1 MADWRQDDSKKSKP
15 KSKPAPKPV
24 AKPEQLSPPPT
35 GGWKGRGT
43 KPPASAASN
52 AGRSPR
58 SWTGA
63 VAADA
68 PVSASAFRRWLTV
81 GILFIAAVMLTISL
95 IAWAFWKPPRLRVI
109 GFSVGDYSATEL
121 LENPF
126 GNAQRQAL
134 ATLDNINV
142 QFITNATNGND
153 NALSDLRA
161 ADWLDRFDSIRS
173 KILPPSG
180 PSGKV
185 TLFYVSSFATFDA
198 GDNLILLNQTDS
210 PFAPDTQST
219 SQLRLESIL
228 SSIAETVPSGKLA
241 WVVLDLQLPSA
252 ASNLKALAPQ
262 WKTAGEQA
270 LKALDA
276 SLQQRLLITLP
287 GENGQQNWVAPEF
300 SGSFLGHHLRQ
311 LLEGRDVPQSLLS
324 KQLTVGQFQEL
335 LNERVSR
342 DVRNRRYAVQRPV
355 WLPADNLTRV
365 QSTQALRMENTV
377 SSEQPKPAPLQANI
391 AKIHELWLSLQN
403 SPYQKPYRWDPLGY
417 AMVESQ
423 LLALEDIV
431 FNQLATEHFQ
441 KASDM
446 VDKAIRNLQLPA
458 MESEVSLIESQL
470 LDEYFRGGNAGFRSV
485 NELARRLARTLPASD
500 EQLPSFWRKPSADEK
515 EAELRAQ
522 TPAAEEKLS
531 DKDRAHL
538 LWQFFVACAQ
548 SNDRNVWQEAFQPN
562 RLQAAIDF
570 AGPAA
575 RQWLEVNLL
584 VRMAE
589 DIDWSRSD
597 RQSAEA
603 CARVVLNF
611 DRFQRLACQP
621 DPESSWWWLR
631 DGEQNLLLPVE
642 SQFLRAV
649 DQCMAGKF
657 SDCLDTLDQVVSG
670 VPPLEQR
677 KLEVQTAITATHA
690 ALYALPHLLAWSLKE
705 YQFAPEP
712 ELPQVEER
720 LHSLAQLAN
729 ASHEVSA
736 ILANPPSAVLDSGLT
751 ARVAELQQRLAQLQ
765 LAFAT
770 YVEQE
775 TSSQESAGAIDNPL
789 PFRRG
794 RIALLSPM
802 LQLEARQRL
811 HENSHSFLSLA
822 LTGGGASREVGE
834 ERSARD
840 GGEIFLSDLNQE
852 AAKWRSLVMGD
863 AREQLSQM
871 FSSPPPASTD
881 PRQVRTALWQPEYWQ
896 RVFAPAFGHSPTLHA
911 RLASANRVADTGL
924 GESLPWPW
932 SGPWQRWSLALA
944 NDRVFQVQRLTQAR
958 WGNSVF
964 NDQSTSDSFYFYQL
978 ASRLRLPAGF
988 HNVEPSKQFAQTF
1001 QSAMQQ
1007 AQDDSVQ
1014 QVKSL
1019 RPQFGAQQ
1027 QVIRPTG
1034 EQRAPVQLAGDA
1046 MNGLAQ
1052 VFLGTSTHRLPWHRG
1067 ETEGAWVVDLSQV
1080 ESRTINKT
1088 FEASYWQ
1095 SSPPAGTLLFRGN
1108 TRTAPIDW
1116 TVDDSKQ
1123 EAVELTLVK
1132 PPATESTVRVFSP
1145 EAPSITVLL
1154 LIDCSDSMSTRVKYV
1169 QEGRL
1174 VEDELFKLVKAS
1186 AVGVIKK
1193 LAAIHNQGEAVV
1205 RVALMPFGLNR
1216 DHVDP
1221 QLREL
1226 LSVGQDNFYKPK
1238 QINELGGNWQAD
1250 LERGISLLRPSGDT
1264 PLYDAIAQAS
1274 SLARA
1279 NEKTLIYVFSDGVN
1293 YIRETDQ
1300 RLTSKSHEDVRRG
1313 IKKNPLIRL
1322 SIFHFNYFDNWV
1334 TQKFPDPSDQAFWES
1349 RSTEGI
1355 AQLKDLE
1362 NLGAKQYGYYLSDQ
1376 GVKLMQE
1383 SLDSIPRA
1391 RVNVASLSTSGQAFS
1406 SQGHALNEEIPIPA
1420 EFLPAELSIEVDRP
1434 FSSRCVVNV
1443 QVLGGEKLYLPYNS
1457 QGKFEFEQFN
1467 SGGKLQV
1474 GVEGTGS
1481 GSGLSSRL
1489 FVRKL
1494 QDRVMSHKMLGF
1506 ELQFAGLNS
1515 SEFTRRP
1522 AWLVAEVSP
1531 SDAPQATTFVLADHR
1546 FRPNT
1551 HYPEANLSD
1560 VPWFNSRQTARL
1572 RVWAA
1577 DDIPAQ
1583 VTQLALAVNEPH
1595 EPLQLGIATIQFATG
1610 EKTIATVAYSS
1621 PPRPQDRVVIVCPDF
1636 LSARRTFDQNTY
1648 SETHEFEIPNDG
1660 PRTTLQITTIGGLEE
1675 AAKASSVSQFVF
1687 DQISVG
1693 G

>member
-1 MADWRQDDSKKSKP
+1 MADWRQEDTKKTKP
-15 KSKPAPKPV
+15 KGTPSPKPLI
-24 AKPEQLSPPPT
+24 KPEQLSPPPT
-35 GGWKGRGT
+35 GGWKGKGAQ
-43 KPPASAASN
+43 PPTPTAPTP
-52 AGRSPR
+52 GRSPR

-68 PVSASAFRRWLTV
+68 PLSSSVFRRWMAV
-81 GILFIAAVMLTISL
+81 GILFVAAVMLTIGL
-95 IAWAFWKPPRLRVI
+95 IAWAFWKPPRLWVI
-109 GFSVGDYSATEL
+109 GFSVGDYSAPEL

-126 GNAQRQAL
+126 GNAQRNSL

-142 QFITNATNGND
+142 QFITNEANGND

-161 ADWLDRFDSIRS
+161 ADWADRFDSIRS
-173 KILPPSG
+173 KTLPPSG

-185 TLFYVSSFATFDA
+185 TLFYINSFATFDA
-198 GDNLILLNQTDS
+198 DDNLLLLNQADS
-210 PFAPDTQST
+210 PFAPDTQLT
-219 SQLRLESIL
+219 SPLRLENVL
-228 SSIAETVPSGKLA
+228 SSIAETVPTGKLA
-241 WVVLDLQLPSA
+241 WVVLDLQLPSGV
-252 ASNLKALAPQ
+252 SNLGALDPQ
-262 WKTAGEQA
+262 WRTGGEQA
-270 LKALDA
+270 LNALDTA
-276 SLQQRLLITLP
+276 LQQRLLLTLP
-287 GENGQQNWVAPEF
+287 GNNGQQNWVAPEF

-324 KQLTVGQFQEL
+324 KQLTIGQFQEL

-342 DVRNRRYAVQRPV
+342 DVRNRRYAVQQPI

-365 QSTQALRMENTV
+365 QSIQVLRMENAA
-377 SSEQPKPAPLQANI
+377 SSEQPKPAALQANI
-391 AKIHELWLSLQN
+391 AKIHELWLTLHN

-417 AMVESQ
+417 AMIESQ
-423 LLALEDIV
+423 LLGLEDIV

-441 KASDM
+441 QASDL
-446 VDKAIRNLQLPA
+446 VEKAIGNLQLPV

-470 LDEYFRGGNAGFRSV
+470 LDEYLRGDNTAFRSV
-485 NELARRLARTLPASD
+485 NELARQRARNLPASE
-500 EQLPSFWRKPSADEK
+500 EQLPSFWRKPPADEK
-515 EAELRAQ
+515 EAELRGQ
-522 TPAAEEKLS
+522 SPSAEEQLS
-531 DKDRAHL
+531 DKNRAHF

-562 RLQAAIDF
+562 RLRAAIEF

-589 DIDWSRSD
+589 DIDWSVAD

-603 CARVVLNF
+603 CARVVMNF
-611 DRFQRLACQP
+611 DRFQRLTCHP

-631 DGEQNLLLPVE
+631 DGEHSLLLPIE
-642 SQFLRAV
+642 AEFLRAI
-649 DQCMAGKF
+649 DHCLAGKF
-657 SDCLDTLDQVVSG
+657 SDCLDTLDQVVNRL
-670 VPPLEQR
+670 PALEQR
-677 KLEVQTAITATHA
+677 ALEVQTAITLTHE

-705 YQFAPEP
+705 FQFAPEQ
-712 ELPQVEER
+712 ELSQVEER
-720 LHSLAQLAN
+720 LQSLAQLAN
-729 ASHEVSA
+729 ISHEVSA
-736 ILANPPSAVLDSGLT
+736 ILANPPSTTLDSGLT
-751 ARVAELQQRLAQLQ
+751 ARVGELQKRLERLQ
-765 LAFAT
+765 LAFAV

-811 HENSHSFLSLA
+811 HENSQSFLSLA
-822 LTGGGASREVGE
+822 LTGGGASGGVGE
-834 ERSARD
+834 ERSARK
-840 GGEIFLSDLNQE
+840 GGEIFLSDLKQE
-852 AAKWRSLVMGD
+852 AGKWRSLIMGD
-863 AREQLSQM
+863 AREQLNQQ
-871 FSSPPPASTD
+871 FNSPPPASTD
-881 PRQVRTALWQPEYWQ
+881 PRQLRTALWKQEYWQ

-911 RLASANRVADTGL
+911 KLATANRVADSGL

-944 NDRVFQVQRLTQAR
+944 NDRTLQVQRIAQSR

-964 NDQSTSDSFYFYQL
+964 NEQSTADSFYFYQL
-978 ASRLRLPAGF
+978 ASRLRLPPGF
-988 HNVEPSKQFAQTF
+988 GNMEPAKQFAEDF
-1001 QSAMQQ
+1001 QSTMQQ
-1007 AQDDSVQ
+1007 AKEQGVQ
-1014 QVKSL
+1014 QIKSL
-1019 RPQFGAQQ
+1019 RPQFGQQ
-1027 QVIRPTG
+1027 RQVIRPTG
-1034 EQRAPVQLAGDA
+1034 EQRAPVQVAGDL

-1052 VFLGTSTHRLPWHRG
+1052 VFLGTPTHRLPWQRG
-1067 ETEGAWVVDLSQV
+1067 QAEGAWVVDLSQV
-1080 ESRTINKT
+1080 EFRTVNKT
-1088 FEASYWQ
+1088 FDATYWQ
-1095 SSPPAGTLLFRGN
+1095 SNPPAGTLLFRGN
-1108 TRTAPIDW
+1108 SRTAPIDW
-1116 TVDDSKQ
+1116 KVDDSKQ

-1132 PPATESTVRVFSP
+1132 PPAEESTVRVFSP
-1145 EAPSITVLL
+1145 EAPAITVLL
-1154 LIDCSDSMSTRVKYV
+1154 LIDCSDSMSTRVKFV
-1169 QEGRL
+1169 QEGKL

-1193 LAAIHNQGEAVV
+1193 LAAIHNQREAVV

-1216 DHVDP
+1216 DHVNP
-1221 QLREL
+1221 QLLDL

-1238 QINELGGNWQAD
+1238 QTNELDGNWQAD

-1264 PLYDAIAQAS
+1264 PLYDAIAQAA

-1293 YIRETDQ
+1293 YIRETEQ
-1300 RLTSKSHEDVRRG
+1300 RLTSKSHEDVRRT

-1334 TQKFPDPSDQAFWES
+1334 SQKFPDPSDQTFWES
-1349 RSTEGI
+1349 RSTDGI

-1362 NLGAKQYGYYLSDQ
+1362 SLGEKQYGYYLSDQ

-1391 RVNVASLSTSGQAFS
+1391 RVNVASLSTSGNAFS
-1406 SQGHALNEEIPIPA
+1406 SQGHALNEEIPVPA
-1420 EFLPAELSIEVDRP
+1420 EFLPAELSIEVERP
-1434 FSSRCVVNV
+1434 FSSKCIVNV

-1457 QGKFEFEQFN
+1457 QGKFEFERFN

-1474 GVEGTGS
+1474 GVEGTSS

-1494 QDRVMSHKMLGF
+1494 QDRVLSQKVLGF
-1506 ELQFAGLNS
+1506 ELHFASLNS

-1531 SDAPQATTFVLADHR
+1531 ADAANATTFVLADHR
-1546 FRPNT
+1546 FKPNT
-1551 HYPEANLSD
+1551 HYPEVNLSD
-1560 VPWFNSRQTARL
+1560 VPWFNSRQPARL
-1572 RVWAA
+1572 RIWAA

-1583 VTQLALAVNEPH
+1583 VTQLALAANEPH
-1595 EPLQLGIATIQFATG
+1595 EPIQLGIATVQFAAG
-1610 EKTIATVAYSS
+1610 EKIVAKVEYST
-1621 PPRPQDRVVIVCPDF
+1621 PPRPQDRVVIVCPSF
-1636 LSARRTFDQNTY
+1636 LSARRTFDQNTHV
-1648 SETHEFEIPNDG
+1648 ETHEFEIPKDAG
-1660 PRTTLQITTIGGLEE
+1660 PPSLQLTTIGSLEE

-1687 DQISVG
+1687 DQVSVG